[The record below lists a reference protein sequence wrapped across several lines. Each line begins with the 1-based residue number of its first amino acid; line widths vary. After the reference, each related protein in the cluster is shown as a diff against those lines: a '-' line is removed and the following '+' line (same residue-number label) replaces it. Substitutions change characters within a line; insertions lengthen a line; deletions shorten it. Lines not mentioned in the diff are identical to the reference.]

1 MRDSEPIL
9 STGRIRQHRV
19 MNSRTPCETVQAW
32 ASVLV
37 LVDARTLAAAS
48 QAGRALREAFAQ
60 ALRCLKSDVSGGQE
74 PTRIPCINCTDT
86 EVLPTGYTYRR
97 SCQLPFHPPQL
108 QEAVGCGCTERL
120 PRACTTPGCC
130 CCCTGLYDA
139 SGRLQALR
147 RTDDAGAAGPI
158 LHMDSRMGNLVHE
171 CGPACT
177 CSRLPLP
184 AMCSNRISQV
194 SFTAHMTSHVP
205 AVSLP
210 ARLYTI
216 LLFPSVRN
224 RLE

>member
-147 RTDDAGAAGPI
+147 RTDDVRMIVSLFSESSYCPFQGLIGCLPNCGSIWASRQVQLGPFCTWIPGWGTWCTSAA
-158 LHMDSRMGNLVHE
+158 
-171 CGPACT
+171 
-177 CSRLPLP
+177 LP
-184 AMCSNRISQV
+184 AP
-194 SFTAHMTSHVP
+194 A
-205 AVSLP
+205 AVSP
-210 ARLYTI
+210 YQQCVPTASAR
-216 LLFPSVRN
+216 
-224 RLE
+224 